1 MKRSILQ
8 VIGIII
14 VSGAVGI
21 AVNTFRANGIP
32 LVERWE
38 DKVLHEQ
45 VTRGLP
51 VVSLKQAKEAHVS
64 GEALFVDARDSDLY
78 EEGHIPGA
86 VNLPVRE
93 FELVFPK
100 LKERLL
106 AATWVITYCDGAS
119 CELSV
124 QLTEKLLFTG
134 VDRIE
139 IFAGGIQKWQGAG
152 QLVEE
157 GA

>member
-1 MKRSILQ
+1 MRRSLFQ

-21 AVNTFRANGIP
+21 AVNMIRANGIP
-32 LVERWE
+32 LVEHWE

-45 VTRGLP
+45 VTGGLP
-51 VVSLKQAKEAHVS
+51 AVSFKQVKEAYES
-64 GEALFVDARDSDLY
+64 SEALFVDARDSDFY

-93 FELVFPK
+93 FDLVFPK
-100 LKERLL
+100 LKERML
-106 AATWVITYCDGAS
+106 AAAWVITYCDDAS

-124 QLTEKLLFTG
+124 QLTEKLLFAG
-134 VDRIE
+134 IDRIE
-139 IFAGGIQKWQGAG
+139 VFTGGIQQWQGAG
-152 QLVEE
+152 QPVEE
-157 GA
+157 GP

>member
-32 LVERWE
+32 LVEHWE

-45 VTRGLP
+45 VTGGLP

-64 GEALFVDARDSDLY
+64 GKALFVDARDSDLY

-139 IFAGGIQKWQGAG
+139 IFAGGIQQWQGAG
-152 QLVEE
+152 QPVEE